1 MKPLYLCDY
10 SNMVYRF
17 ISVYHVMRDI
27 GGIEYNVSVPY
38 GFIRSLKSNP
48 FKDIHICLDG
58 YPEVSTAILPSYKGQ
73 RLKEPTEGLHFPK
86 KELIKFLTKI
96 GEKLNKNIKVV
107 CSAGQ
112 EADQVIASQAYQ
124 VCGEISPLKVK
135 LANYGRKEPDTDVIL
150 QRFLTNNY
158 KYFDI
163 DLSSYDTIFVGT
175 TDSDM
180 YQLLSL
186 ENVMIDTST
195 SGKNFNFGEST
206 PKAVSGII
214 PSAIA
219 VYKSFVGDTSDN
231 VPAVELHIRKDRLI
245 EVINNH
251 LQNTDLL
258 DKFILAVTRHEKFEN
273 KSLQEV
279 ADALIKYNS
288 IEKLKLNSRVVRLG
302 FISTPYQIQFED
314 YDINDTLKKYKL
326 KL

>member
-27 GGIEYNVSVPY
+27 GGIEYNVSVPF

-58 YPEVSTAILPSYKGQ
+58 YPEVSTSILPSYKGQ
-73 RLKEPTEGLHFPK
+73 RLKEPSEGLLFPK

-96 GEKLNKNIKVV
+96 GERIGKNIKVV

-124 VCGEISPLKVK
+124 VCGGVTALKARI
-135 LANYGRKEPDTDVIL
+135 ANFSRKEPASDFIL
-150 QRFLTNNY
+150 QRFLTNDY
-158 KYFDI
+158 QYSDI
-163 DLSSYDTIFVGT
+163 DLSEYDSVVVGT

-195 SGKNFNFGEST
+195 SGKNFNFGEYT
-206 PKAVSGII
+206 PKAVSGIV

-231 VPAVELHIRKDRLI
+231 VPPVELHIRKDKLVD
-245 EVINNH
+245 VINRH
-251 LQNTDLL
+251 LHTTDLF
-258 DKFILAVTRHEKFEN
+258 DKFIISVTRNEKFDD
-273 KSLQEV
+273 KGLQEV
-279 ADALIKYNS
+279 ANALIKYNS

-314 YDINDTLKKYKL
+314 YDLDETIAKYKL